1 MTDSS
6 KDFSDEILELKLQ
19 LENERQLRLQA
30 ETELQAKSS
39 GFSNGNIGS
48 AEVRN
53 ILCLHWRIPRR
64 ISKIVLQSILSADS
78 EILKV

>member
-30 ETELQAKSS
+30 ETELQANSS
-39 GFSNGNIGS
+39 GFSNGNIG
-48 AEVRN
+48 
-53 ILCLHWRIPRR
+53 
-64 ISKIVLQSILSADS
+64 
-78 EILKV
+78 

>member
-30 ETELQAKSS
+30 ETELAQRCPY
-39 GFSNGNIGS
+39 FQWQ
-48 AEVRN
+48 
-53 ILCLHWRIPRR
+53 HWICRG
-64 ISKIVLQSILSADS
+64 KKYIVPSLEDP
-78 EILKV
+78 